1 MTPQEFNAALDA
13 LGWKGTDFC
22 NHAGLVPNTVWRW
35 RKGIVPF
42 PKWVG
47 EYLRAM
53 LAIQR
58 LHSEF
63 VAVRKGSGAV
73 ATQSDDVGESEG
85 DAEDQKQG
93 VAAR

>member
-1 MTPQEFNAALDA
+1 MTPQEFDDALAALA
-13 LGWKGTDFC
+13 WKGTDFC
-22 NHAGLVPNTVWRW
+22 HRVGLVPNTVWRW
-35 RKGIVPF
+35 RKGAVAIPL
-42 PKWVG
+42 WVG

-58 LHSEF
+58 LQNEF
-63 VAVRKGSGAV
+63 VAVRKVPGAV
-73 ATQSDDVGESEG
+73 ATEADDATVPDG